1 MLAQVLLSS
10 RQNAKRHERVIPRR
24 IGLADFDE
32 RDAADLETRSE
43 GYERAFIRNR
53 EHDSEGVGS
62 QVSRAALPGS
72 VDQHRGLNASR
83 DIGSGHNVM
92 GNGTLRVDGDRRL
105 AEITVVGR
113 SWKRF

>member
-24 IGLADFDE
+24 IGFADLDE
-32 RDAADLETRSE
+32 RDAAGLETRSE
-43 GYERAFIRNR
+43 GHERAFIRYR

-62 QVSRAALPGS
+62 QVSRAAFACC
-72 VDQHRGLNASR
+72 VHQHGALHATW